1 MEGLMDEGREK
12 SRIELMDELDKLRQR
27 ITELEEASD
36 GSAAERLAHI
46 SFLESLECV
55 DTAMRGTDDIEQMLH
70 DVVGEVLAI
79 FNSDRAWLF
88 YPCDPKASSW
98 RVPMER
104 TQPEYPGAGIL
115 NIDIPLDDEIR
126 SVMETALAFE
136 EPVAYD
142 PMTKR
147 PVPSISANKFSVK
160 SQVLTTVFPKVGKP
174 WIFGLHQCS
183 YARVWSQEDLRLLKE
198 IARRI
203 ADSLTSLLILQDLR
217 ASEQRF
223 RAITENTSD
232 ITVILDQDGKYIYA
246 SPSVE
251 KVSQYPVEEL
261 LGQYAERHI
270 LPEDA
275 ANYNDTLERAMAK
288 PGKAFRLECFGVRPR
303 KGHVVFLDGVF
314 VSMVGVPSVG
324 GVVVNCRDI
333 TERKKTGEE
342 NRKLRGL
349 LGNIID
355 SMPSV
360 LVGVDRNGMVSQWNR
375 EAERVT
381 GVASIEAVG
390 QQLTRVFPRLADDY
404 DKVEQAMREG
414 ISIKDEKRCRETED
428 ETRFEDMTVYP
439 LVSDEDVDGAVI
451 RIDDITERVRI
462 EEIIIQSEKMISIGE
477 LAAGMAH
484 EINNPLAG
492 ILQST
497 QVLKNRIS
505 SDLPANLRVAE
516 ECGTTMA
523 AIVAYM
529 DKRNLLG
536 MVETLKESGLRAARI
551 VDNML
556 SFSRKGKPQL
566 EANDLCALLDRTV
579 ELASN
584 DYNLKTKYDFR
595 QIEITREYDPDL
607 PLVMCEAS
615 KIQQVFLNLLTN
627 GAQAMMSSSRRELP
641 RITLRVCH
649 DDGQV
654 RVEVEDNGPGMD
666 EAARKRVFEPFFT
679 TRGDGTGLGLS
690 VSYFII
696 TEQHGG
702 WMAVESALGRGTKFI
717 VKLPIQSQ
725 KRHG

>member
-1 MEGLMDEGREK
+1 MDKDREK
-12 SRIELMDELDKLRQR
+12 SRTELLDELDKLRQR
-27 ITELEEASD
+27 VIELEEASD

-79 FNSDRAWLF
+79 FNCDRAWLF
-88 YPCDPKASSW
+88 YPCDPKTPAW

-104 TQPEYPGAGIL
+104 TKPEYPGAGIL
-115 NIDIPLDDEIR
+115 NIDIPLDEEIR

-142 PMTKR
+142 PLTKR

-160 SQVLTTVFPKVGKP
+160 SQVLTAVFPKVGKP
-174 WIFGLHQCS
+174 WLFGLHQCS

-203 ADSLTSLLILQDLR
+203 ADGLTSLLILQDLR

-232 ITVILDQDGKYIYA
+232 ITVIIDQDGRYLYG

-270 LPEDA
+270 IPEDA
-275 ANYNDTLERAMAK
+275 AKFNETLENAMAK
-288 PGKAFRLECFGVRPR
+288 PGKAFRIECFGVKHRQ
-303 KGHVVFLDGVF
+303 GHLVFLDGVF

-333 TERKKTGEE
+333 TERKKTEEE

-349 LGNIID
+349 LVNIID

-360 LVGVDRNGMVSQWNR
+360 LVGVDREGMVSQWNR
-375 EAERVT
+375 EAERST
-381 GVASIEAVG
+381 GIDSVDAVG
-390 QQLTRVFPRLADDY
+390 KQLTRVIPRLAGEY

-414 ISIKDEKRCRETED
+414 ISIKDEKKCREIGG
-428 ETRFEDMTVYP
+428 ETRFEDVTVYP

-492 ILQST
+492 ILQSV
-497 QVLKNRIS
+497 QVMRNRIS
-505 SDLPANLRVAE
+505 SDLPVNQRVAE

-523 AIVAYM
+523 AIEAYM
-529 DKRNLLG
+529 DQRKLLR
-536 MVETLKESGLRAARI
+536 MLDTLMDSGLRASRI

-566 EANDLCALLDRTV
+566 ETNDIRALLDRTV

-595 QIEITREYDPDL
+595 QIEIVREYEPEL
-607 PLVMCEAS
+607 PLIMCEAS
-615 KIQQVFLNLLTN
+615 KMQQVFLNLLTN
-627 GAQAMMSSSRRELP
+627 GAQAMMSPGREETP

-649 DDGQV
+649 EDSQV
-654 RVEVEDNGPGMD
+654 RVEIEDNGPGMD
-666 EAARKRVFEPFFT
+666 ETARKRVFEPFFT

-690 VSYFII
+690 VSYFIV

-702 WMAVESALGRGTKFI
+702 WMAVESVLGRGTKFI
-717 VKLPIQSQ
+717 LKLPI
-725 KRHG
+725 